1 MSKRAIC
8 SWKEQIAPV
17 AILSWATGVNGSW
30 SLLFKEQQERIAY
43 NDFERKS
50 EERIPNPG
58 GGDNGEDAGGGG
70 DNGEDAGGGGGDIG
84 EEACGCGDP
93 GEDAGDCS
101 DTGEDAGRGGDIYE
115 ILSVLMIKHWS

>member
-1 MSKRAIC
+1 MV
-8 SWKEQIAPV
+8 E
-17 AILSWATGVNGSW
+17 G
-30 SLLFKEQQERIAY
+30 
-43 NDFERKS
+43 
-50 EERIPNPG
+50 
-58 GGDNGEDAGGGG
+58 AGGGC

-115 ILSVLMIKHWS
+115 ILSVLMIKHWSQLRLFCNTFLMQLSLQKEHLKFNFFFLICYAPKWAKRYLI